1 MQGPLQGEKTRHERG
16 DKMTRQLAELGREF
30 WRAYL
35 DTDDQV
41 TRLLREAAFNDLL
54 ERVYD
59 EGYDEGRAA

>member
-1 MQGPLQGEKTRHERG
+1 
-16 DKMTRQLAELGREF
+16 MTGRLAELGREF
-30 WRAYL
+30 WRSYL

-59 EGYDEGRAA
+59 EGYDDGKENAE

>member
-1 MQGPLQGEKTRHERG
+1 
-16 DKMTRQLAELGREF
+16 MTSKLELLGREF
-30 WRAYL
+30 WREYL

-41 TRLLREAAFNDLL
+41 ARLLREAAFNDLL